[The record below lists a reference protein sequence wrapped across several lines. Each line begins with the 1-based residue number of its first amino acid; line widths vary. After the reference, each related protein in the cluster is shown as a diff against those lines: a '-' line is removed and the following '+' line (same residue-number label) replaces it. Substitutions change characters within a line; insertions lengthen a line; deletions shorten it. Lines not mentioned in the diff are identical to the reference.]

1 MRPNTYFLVNVQNLT
16 IFADIKCPT
25 FGKASAFM
33 HDSIFFGDLFSG
45 IAENRIVQVERF
57 REFCIDFVGIA
68 ACGENCNIEFT
79 KRFTTLTE

>member
-1 MRPNTYFLVNVQNLT
+1 
-16 IFADIKCPT
+16 
-25 FGKASAFM
+25 M